1 MKTQR
6 IAGLLI
12 IGLLAALLVWQIRT
26 LNRLNALM
34 ENETSFPVSMSE
46 ASLEPAS
53 PEEAANAGS
62 NEETQWTEAIEM
74 EHDQRLIDLERKI
87 ERLNDILLEVEGVE
101 VVHGKITS
109 ISHLD
114 GWVLEIEYLENVGPY
129 IISSEVKAYLIDLI
143 GLTEVTMEDLE
154 KKVEVDLKT
163 YEMSRRKMDTYT
175 FIVVNGEILHI
186 YQGWGD
192 WDFPT
197 NS

>member
-1 MKTQR
+1 MKNQR

-34 ENETSFPVSMSE
+34 ESGTSVPVSMSE
-46 ASLEPAS
+46 VSLEPAS
-53 PEEAANAGS
+53 PEEAMNAGS
-62 NEETQWTEAIEM
+62 NEETQWMEAIDM

-114 GWVLEIEYLENVGPY
+114 GWAVEIESEEEFGPFGV
-129 IISSEVKAYLIDLI
+129 SSEAKAYLIDVI
-143 GLTEVTMEDLE
+143 GLVESPMEDLE
-154 KKVEVDLKT
+154 KKVKMDLEIYKK
-163 YEMSRRKMDTYT
+163 SPRKMDTYT

-192 WDFPT
+192 WDEP
-197 NS
+197 